1 MTLQEQLLTNFSDII
16 HFANVFGK
24 TTTIPVVNIHN
35 ETNENI
41 YIQMRNQNT
50 HNDFLYII
58 CDKQNVIGYNLKL
71 NKYKCSSV
79 FPIDFHKQIEEA
91 SLMFT
96 NEVIKSFY
104 HDIKRFKL
112 GNPYDYSEKEREVA
126 SKFYKD
132 RFNFS
137 ISQNNFNKWKKD
149 SIPLI
154 EFKNTN
160 IKNEEIIDVQCC

>member
-1 MTLQEQLLTNFSDII
+1 MLENKILENFSDII

-35 ETNENI
+35 NKNENI
-41 YIQMRNQNT
+41 YIEMRNQNT
-50 HNDFLYII
+50 FNDFLYIV

-71 NKYKCSSV
+71 HKYRCSNI
-79 FPIDFHKQIEEA
+79 FPKNFHKEIEEA
-91 SLMFT
+91 TLLFT

-112 GNPYDYSEKEREVA
+112 GSYSDYTEDELKVI
-126 SKFYKD
+126 YKY
-132 RFNFS
+132 NNKNNIS
-137 ISQNNFNKWKKD
+137 ISNNTFNKWKKD

-154 EFKNTN
+154 EFKNSFQQ
-160 IKNEEIIDVQCC
+160 EEIIDIETC